1 MYGNNKCINT
11 TNEQDDNEE
20 YLEVYAIFSISATI
34 VDHAKFLYDKLAF
47 SRFMVFPFILEQ
59 TSRGIAIIFMDV
71 LVT

>member
-1 MYGNNKCINT
+1 MYGKCTST
-11 TNEQDDNEE
+11 TNEQDENAE

-59 TSRGIAIIFMDV
+59 TSWGIATIFMDI